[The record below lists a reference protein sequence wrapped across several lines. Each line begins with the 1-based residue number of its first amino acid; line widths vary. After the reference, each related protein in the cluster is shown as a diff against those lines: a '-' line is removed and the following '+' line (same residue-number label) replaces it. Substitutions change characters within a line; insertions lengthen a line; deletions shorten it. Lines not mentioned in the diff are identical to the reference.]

1 MHLSVFILVSLAA
14 SALALK
20 GETSTSTAKAPGSIR
35 RLQPGPPKDKEGPG
49 SKQPPPPKEDAA
61 PKGDKEMKDKKA
73 KEDKKAKDNK
83 KCKKAKKDVKKFRVL
98 VDKAGGAPD
107 PKEKMPKA
115 PKDPSTGDEAD
126 PAGTEPPA
134 MAPVIQPDAADV
146 VEPDAAGVVE
156 GDADSPYCLQSTL
169 SAAQCEAIRKG
180 ELPVSANTARGL
192 LTLELSYDTDQK
204 DALDTV
210 EDILR
215 TKTPTTFV
223 GCPETFRFLEEEEG
237 GDEVMDTEEDPY
249 VTGLGFG
256 EFTISG
262 EGTYQFSSA
271 VVNVH
276 C

>member
-1 MHLSVFILVSLAA
+1 MRLSVFILVSMAA

-61 PKGDKEMKDKKA
+61 PKEDKKAKDKEA

-83 KCKKAKKDVKKFRVL
+83 KCKKAKKDVKKRRVL
-98 VDKAGGAPD
+98 AEDKAGGAPD

-115 PKDPSTGDEAD
+115 PKNPSTGDEAD

-134 MAPVIQPDAADV
+134 MAPVMQPDAAD
-146 VEPDAAGVVE
+146 VVE

-169 SAAQCEAIRKG
+169 SAEQCEAIRSG
-180 ELPVSANTARGL
+180 ELPVSAKTAKGL
-192 LTLELSYDTDQK
+192 VTLELSYDTDQE

-215 TKTPTTFV
+215 TKTPTKFV

-249 VTGLGFG
+249 VSGLEFG

-271 VVNVH
+271 INVH
-276 C
+276 